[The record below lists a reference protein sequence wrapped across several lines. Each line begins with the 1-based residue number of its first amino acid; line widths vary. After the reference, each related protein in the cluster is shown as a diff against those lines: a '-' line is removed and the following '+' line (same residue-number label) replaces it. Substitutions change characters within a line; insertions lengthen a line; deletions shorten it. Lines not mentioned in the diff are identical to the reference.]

1 MQIPFQL
8 LEMLALALE
17 KNEINWLSSRSTPGA
32 SFFTIVRQL
41 MEGVPAVS
49 SPDFIHCRPQTLLYH
64 WPPSSSIC
72 SLLPHCTPQ
81 SLQALS
87 RPLILAFH
95 SSPWMVSPVPRTPV
109 NILVRFLSLYHSS
122 SCLYF
127 FYMHVLN
134 LSHLKWNSHAQLQI
148 HVLSGV
154 MPPSSVQLPHEET
167 RQSGSTF
174 SCSHGPH
181 IQSMAQSSSTRYS
194 LCHYPGHRLHH
205 LIWMMI
211 S

>member
-1 MQIPFQL
+1 MFLQFHPQI
-8 LEMLALALE
+8 
-17 KNEINWLSSRSTPGA
+17 LSIADHRPCSTTGLRVPLSA
-32 SFFTIVRQL
+32 AFSPIVRHSHSRL
-41 MEGVPAVS
+41 CLGRS
-49 SPDFIHCRPQTLLYH
+49 S
-64 WPPSSSIC
+64 WPSI
-72 SLLPHCTPQ
+72 SLK
-81 SLQALS
+81 
-87 RPLILAFH
+87 
-95 SSPWMVSPVPRTPV
+95 VSPVPRTPV
-109 NILVRFLSLYHSS
+109 NILGRFLSLYQCS

-148 HVLSGV
+148 YVLSGV
-154 MPPSSVQLPHEET
+154 MPPSSVQLLHEET

>member
-1 MQIPFQL
+1 MKLIDFLRDQPQELAFLQSFASYWKVFLQFHPQI
-8 LEMLALALE
+8 
-17 KNEINWLSSRSTPGA
+17 LSIADHRPCSTTGLQVPLSA
-32 SFFTIVRQL
+32 AFSPIVRHSHSRL
-41 MEGVPAVS
+41 CLGRS
-49 SPDFIHCRPQTLLYH
+49 S
-64 WPPSSSIC
+64 WPSI
-72 SLLPHCTPQ
+72 SLK
-81 SLQALS
+81 
-87 RPLILAFH
+87 
-95 SSPWMVSPVPRTPV
+95 VSPVPRTPV
-109 NILVRFLSLYHSS
+109 NILVRFLSLYHCSS
-122 SCLYF
+122 YLYF

-181 IQSMAQSSSTRYS
+181 IQSMAQSSSTQYS